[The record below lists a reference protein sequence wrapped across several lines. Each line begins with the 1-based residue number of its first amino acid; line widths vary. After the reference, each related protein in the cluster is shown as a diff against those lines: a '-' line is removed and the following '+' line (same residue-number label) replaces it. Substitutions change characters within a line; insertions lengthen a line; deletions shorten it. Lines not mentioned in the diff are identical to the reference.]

1 MPFISTWMNALAA
14 CMRSRACRPELTA
27 LLDNSPDLIARFD
40 DGLRCTYINSRVQ
53 AYFKV
58 PPERVI
64 GKSVAELRPCRSLR
78 KMLMRLLHDGGEAT
92 QEYKDGGRSFEAHC
106 VAEPGADGTGSSVL
120 CIVRDVTA
128 RRRAQ
133 EELKHQATH
142 DPLTG
147 LPNRALLTDRL
158 MQAISYAQRY
168 HRAIAVAF
176 LDLDRFKHINDT
188 LGHDAGDQ
196 LLKTVAARL
205 SACVR
210 DSDTVARLGGDE
222 FVLVLY
228 DQANEEITCQALRRV
243 LGSISQPMEIC
254 GRELTISC
262 SIGFAVYP
270 QDGRDADTLI
280 KNADTA
286 MYRAKERGRD
296 TFRFYDEDL
305 HARINERLRC
315 PEALP
320 SRVP

>member
-1 MPFISTWMNALAA
+1 
-14 CMRSRACRPELTA
+14 
-27 LLDNSPDLIARFD
+27 
-40 DGLRCTYINSRVQ
+40 
-53 AYFKV
+53 
-58 PPERVI
+58 
-64 GKSVAELRPCRSLR
+64 
-78 KMLMRLLHDGGEAT
+78 MLMRLLHDGGEAT

-243 LGSISQPMEIC
+243 LGSISQAMEIC